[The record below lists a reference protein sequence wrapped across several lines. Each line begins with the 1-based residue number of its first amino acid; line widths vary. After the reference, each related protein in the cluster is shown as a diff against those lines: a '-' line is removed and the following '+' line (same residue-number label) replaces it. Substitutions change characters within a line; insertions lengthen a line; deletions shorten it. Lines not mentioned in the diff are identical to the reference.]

1 MKPLYNYNSNKIK
14 LIKSQELLLYILA
27 SGITYKEAALML
39 GVSYNTAKTRIK
51 TLYAKLQVSNR
62 NELILKALNLKLID
76 SRNIKPKFRKR
87 FLSHEADRQAVLL
100 EPLTAEEIKFLK
112 LASSGTNIK
121 NIIELL
127 SLSGIYHTRVLKA
140 SICYKLQAKNITQA
154 VKFARVLEII

>member
-1 MKPLYNYNSNKIK
+1 MKPLYNHNSNKIK

-27 SGITYKEAALML
+27 SGITYKEAAQML

-62 NELILKALNLKLID
+62 NVKLID

>member
-1 MKPLYNYNSNKIK
+1 
-14 LIKSQELLLYILA
+14 
-27 SGITYKEAALML
+27 ML

-100 EPLTAEEIKFLK
+100 EPLTAEEIKFRQAIQFLLVPLFPFSPSLK
-112 LASSGTNIK
+112 
-121 NIIELL
+121 
-127 SLSGIYHTRVLKA
+127 
-140 SICYKLQAKNITQA
+140 
-154 VKFARVLEII
+154 

>member
-1 MKPLYNYNSNKIK
+1 MFQVRCKNDLTY
-14 LIKSQELLLYILA
+14 LL
-27 SGITYKEAALML
+27 
-39 GVSYNTAKTRIK
+39 NQF
-51 TLYAKLQVSNR
+51 QVSNR

-154 VKFARVLEII
+154 VKFVRVLEII